1 MPDQLGKIF
10 LDGETI
16 VRQGESG
23 SHMFVIRRGK
33 VEVTQ
38 RSANGEEVRLAL
50 LGPGDVFGEMAI
62 FERQPRSA
70 TARAVGEAVVL
81 TVDRRTFLRRIQ
93 EDPSLAFHVLQS
105 MSQRVRQLS
114 GELTVLRSCLAA
126 QIDSPPEAAA

>member
-1 MPDQLGKIF
+1 MPDPLGKIF
-10 LDGETI
+10 EPGETI

-23 SHMFVIRRGK
+23 SQMFVIQRGS
-33 VEVTQ
+33 VEIVR

-62 FERQPRSA
+62 FEHEVRSA
-70 TARAVGEAVVL
+70 TARAAGEAVVL
-81 TVDRRTFLRRIQ
+81 TVDRRTFLRRVQ
-93 EDPSLAFHVLQS
+93 EDPSLAFHMLRS

>member
-23 SHMFVIRRGK
+23 SHMFVIQRGS
-33 VEVTQ
+33 VEVVQ

-50 LGPGDVFGEMAI
+50 LAPGDVFGEMAI
-62 FERQPRSA
+62 FERQVRSA

-81 TVDRRTFLRRIQ
+81 TVDRRTFLRRVQ
-93 EDPSLAFHVLQS
+93 EDPSLAFHILES
-105 MSQRVRQLS
+105 MSHRIRQLN
-114 GELTVLRSCLAA
+114 GELTTLRSCLAQ
-126 QIDSPPEAAA
+126 QIDGPPEAAA